1 MAQRL
6 FLIVSIFSFFAMP
19 AFANSN
25 KAYFTAEY
33 GYTVM
38 PVVGTGFSAGAQ
50 MSPRDSFEFSYSQGE
65 RDVKYAVMD
74 AQYYT
79 LKLKHFWTDSLYT
92 NSGIAFKNVS
102 DRTTDKVSPMFTAER
117 RANSYGVDFAI
128 GQKWDVDQVRFGIDY
143 LGVFQPL
150 SVQEKR
156 AFTMNIPGG
165 PMLQRPAAAN
175 LDHSHGGGG
184 HSHQMEYDRHENDW
198 NRLAH
203 YATVQVLKA
212 YIGWSF

>member
-1 MAQRL
+1 MPKNL
-6 FLIVSIFSFFAMP
+6 FLTASILCILGSP
-19 AFANSN
+19 AYAKTNN
-25 KAYFTAEY
+25 AYLTADY

-38 PVVGTGFSAGAQ
+38 PVIGTGFSIGTQ
-50 MSPRDSFEFSYSQGE
+50 VTPKSSFEFSYSKGE

-102 DRTTDKVSPMFTAER
+102 DQTTDNVSPMFTAER
-117 RANSYGVDFAI
+117 RANSYGLDFAI
-128 GQKWDVDQVRFGIDY
+128 GQKWEIDQVRFGIDY
-143 LGVFQPL
+143 IGVFQPL

-165 PMLQRPAAAN
+165 PMLQRPAAAKV
-175 LDHSHGGGG
+175 DHSQRGGPS
-184 HSHQMEYDRHENDW
+184 SHHMDYDRHENDW

-203 YATVQVLKA
+203 YATVQVMKFYL
-212 YIGWSF
+212 GWSF